1 MSLAMVM
8 LGMLVLLLLQG
19 FFSGAEIAI
28 VSCDKARLRHK
39 ASQGDA
45 GSRLALRL
53 LEKPEVI
60 LSTTLVGTNIAL
72 VLLTT
77 IATAMAI
84 SAAGSRG
91 DLYAALLLTPVT
103 LLLGEVVP
111 KSVYQQRADD
121 LTPRIIYPLY
131 ACYLLFFPIV
141 FVFSRTSR
149 LAVRLF
155 GRVRSGAALFAVRE
169 QLRAVLDAS
178 EGATTIDVFDRARI
192 RNVVRFGELA
202 AGDVMIPAAE
212 MTAIDVADETAAAME
227 IVRRSGGTQLPVYE
241 GRRSQVTGM
250 IALSVWDLFEP
261 GFAERSLEE
270 LVKPAYF
277 VPTQHP
283 LVELLPVLRNRDDQA
298 AIVVDEY
305 GSAVGMV
312 TVDTILETVVGPV
325 EPGEH
330 ADLGGAAAK
339 PDIERVGDDEYLL
352 DGRVPIPELNDV
364 MGTRIGVS
372 EARTIG
378 GLVVARLKRL
388 PDVGESITEA
398 GFRFTVTETAERS
411 VRQLR
416 ATRARKD

>member
-1 MSLAMVM
+1 MSLTMVI
-8 LGMLVLLLLQG
+8 LGMVVLLLLQG

-45 GSRLALRL
+45 GSKLALRL
-53 LEKPEVI
+53 LRRPEVI

-72 VLLTT
+72 VLLTA
-77 IATAMAI
+77 IATTLAI
-84 SAAGSRG
+84 GATGSRG
-91 DLYAALLLTPVT
+91 DLYAALLLTPIT

-121 LTPRIIYPLY
+121 LTPRIVYPLY

-155 GRVRSGAALFAVRE
+155 GRVRSGAELFAVRE

-178 EGATTIDVFDRARI
+178 EGATTLNVFDRARI

-212 MTAIDVADETAAAME
+212 MVAIDLADETAAAME
-227 IVRRSGGTQLPVYE
+227 FVRRSGSTQLPVFE
-241 GRRSQVTGM
+241 GRRSHVVGM
-250 IALSVWDLFEP
+250 ISLSVWDLFEP
-261 GFAERSLEE
+261 GFEERSLEE
-270 LVKPAYF
+270 LVEPAYF

-305 GSAVGMV
+305 GSAVGMI

-325 EPGEH
+325 EHGDHAEH
-330 ADLGGAAAK
+330 GGAAAK
-339 PDIERVGDDEYLL
+339 PGIESVGDDEYLL
-352 DGRVPIPELNDV
+352 DGRLPIPELNDV
-364 MGTRIGVS
+364 LGTRIGVS

-388 PDVGESITEA
+388 PELGESITEA
-398 GFRFTVTETAERS
+398 GFRFTVTETAERNI
-411 VRQLR
+411 RQLR
-416 ATRARKD
+416 AARVRKD